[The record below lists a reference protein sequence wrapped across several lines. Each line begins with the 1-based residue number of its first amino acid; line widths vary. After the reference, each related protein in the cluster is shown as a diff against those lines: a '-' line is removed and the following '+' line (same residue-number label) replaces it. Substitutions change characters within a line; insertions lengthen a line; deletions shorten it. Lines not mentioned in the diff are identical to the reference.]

1 MSASALLEAAR
12 AALAEDSARTAGVIR
27 VEVPA
32 PGVDP
37 LAWLSAQHEQKRGY
51 WADRDG
57 EREVALVG
65 EADEIKGMAAQDF
78 RAWSDAV
85 QARFDRAVGDIRY
98 YGGFRFGPWHD
109 ADPSWQPFGAYRF
122 ILPRVEVSRSRA
134 GGVVMALNLV
144 REAGGN
150 WPALDELV
158 LAEAPAVYQPPGLP
172 SVRGRLMEPDDTTW
186 ARGVERALSLM
197 QAGQVAKVVLARRAL
212 LALSGPADALALL
225 HGLQRETG
233 RCFQFCG
240 SHGAGF
246 SFLGASPELLFR
258 RTGRRLESEA
268 VAGTRPRGTTAAED
282 ETLGTELLRHPKEAE
297 EHRLV
302 RDRIVRDLAGLSR
315 QVEAEAGP
323 SLLKLG
329 RVQHLRTGIRA
340 ELKPETTDAD
350 LLARLHP
357 TPATAGEPVAEAL
370 KVLAELEPFD
380 RGWYAG
386 PVGWVG
392 RDAAEFA
399 VALRCGLAVRS
410 NLILFAG
417 AGIVPGSVPEA
428 EAREIESKL
437 APFLRMLN
445 V

>member
-1 MSASALLEAAR
+1 MSADVLREAAR
-12 AALAEDSARTAGVIR
+12 AALADTSARNAGVIR

-32 PGVDP
+32 PGVEP
-37 LAWLSAQHEQKRGY
+37 LAWLAAQHEQKRGY

-57 EREVALVG
+57 AREVALIG
-65 EADEIKGMAAQDF
+65 EADEIKGMAAQNF

-85 QARFDRAVGDIRY
+85 QARLDHAVGDIRY

-109 ADPSWQPFGAYRF
+109 ADPSWRPFGAYRF
-122 ILPRVEVSRSRA
+122 ILPRVEISRTRT
-134 GGVVMALNLV
+134 GVVMALNLV
-144 REAGGN
+144 RDAQGN
-150 WPALDELV
+150 WPGLDDLT
-158 LAEAPAVYQPPGLP
+158 LAEAPSAYQPPALP
-172 SVRGRLMEPDDTTW
+172 AVRGRVMEPDDAAW
-186 ARGVERALSLM
+186 ARGVRQALSLI
-197 QAGQVAKVVLARRAL
+197 QAGQVHKVVLARRAL
-212 LALSGPADALALL
+212 LALTGPADPLSLV

-233 RCFQFCG
+233 RCFLFCG

-246 SFLGASPELLFR
+246 SFLGASPELLYR

-268 VAGTRPRGTTAAED
+268 VAGTRPRGATGAED
-282 ETLGTELLRHPKEAE
+282 EVLGAELLRHPKEAE

-302 RDRIVRDLAGLSR
+302 RDRIVRDLSGLAR
-315 QVEAEAGP
+315 RVETEDGP

-340 ELKPETTDAD
+340 QLKPETTDAD